1 MYNNFLKCYR
11 NFDLRDS
18 NIFKRKFVGNVLAPV
33 KRLTK
38 KSFQSQCFDCIA
50 KKC

>member
-1 MYNNFLKCYR
+1 MYNNLIKRYR
-11 NFDLRDS
+11 NFDFRDS

-38 KSFQSQCFDCIA
+38 KSFQSLCFD
-50 KKC
+50 